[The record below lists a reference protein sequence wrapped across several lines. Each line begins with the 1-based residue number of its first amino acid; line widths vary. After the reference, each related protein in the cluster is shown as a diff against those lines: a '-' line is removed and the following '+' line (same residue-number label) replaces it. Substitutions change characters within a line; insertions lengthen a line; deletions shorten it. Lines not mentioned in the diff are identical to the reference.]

1 MMEGFVE
8 AQKLAAYATPE
19 VRGLFEEWVKGME
32 ASVVEFVKEKG
43 TANQEE
49 IATHLKISVAS
60 AAFIIGKLVREG
72 RLRVHVVL
80 A

>member
-1 MMEGFVE
+1 MEGFVE

-19 VRGLFEEWVKGME
+19 VRGLFEDWVKAME
-32 ASVVEFVKEKG
+32 ASVVEFIKEKE
-43 TANQEE
+43 TSNPEE
-49 IATHLKISVAS
+49 IATHLEISVES